1 MDCEKR
7 PFRLLYATGMREL
20 HEKCSA
26 SKNKNNKQQTI
37 SIKHDEFKL
46 IASYLNVIQTKLW
59 SVCFFEKLPSNIE
72 KPWKS
77 PIWYIKK
84 ILTVRDSIDV

>member
-1 MDCEKR
+1 MDCEKL

-46 IASYLNVIQTKLW
+46 IVSYLNVIQTKL
-59 SVCFFEKLPSNIE
+59 
-72 KPWKS
+72 
-77 PIWYIKK
+77 
-84 ILTVRDSIDV
+84 